1 MPKVKNQYEL
11 ALALGGGG
19 ARGLAHIGVLKVLE
33 REKIQVDL
41 IVGTSMGAIVGAMYA
56 QLKDAAAVEAKV
68 LSFVDEFLRKR
79 QWLNILS
86 NNKSETRQSL
96 LVELS
101 NYVQKRYLGFKALT
115 RISLETKNSLY
126 DPLRKVLIDNDIE
139 DNAIPFAAVA
149 IDLLKG
155 IPRVFSRG
163 PIIDAVYAS
172 SAIEGVFPPLERDGM
187 LLADGGPVN
196 ITPVQV
202 AKELGAQRVIA
213 VDVHQRIRKAEK
225 FANGLEVIMRADN
238 IGLDRLRQ
246 IELSLAD
253 VVISPN
259 VRSIH
264 WANFYKARECI
275 RRGQQAARVAMP
287 DIDAMIKR
295 KTWLINL
302 KENFRNYLLERLEP
316 PKKLA
321 E

>member
-1 MPKVKNQYEL
+1 MKNRYGL

-33 REKIQVDL
+33 REKVQVDL
-41 IVGTSMGAIVGAMYA
+41 IVGTSMGSIVGAMYA
-56 QLKDAAAVEAKV
+56 QLQDAAAVEAKV
-68 LSFVDEFLRKR
+68 LSFVDDFLRRR

-86 NNKSETRQSL
+86 DNKSETRQSL

-115 RISLETKNSLY
+115 RISLETKDSLY
-126 DPLRKVLIDNDIE
+126 DPLHKVLIDNNIE
-139 DNAIPFAAVA
+139 DNNIPFAAVC

-155 IPRVFSRG
+155 MPQVFSSG
-163 PIIDAVYAS
+163 SIIDAVYAS

-196 ITPVQV
+196 ITPVQI
-202 AKELGAQRVIA
+202 AKELGARRVIA

-238 IGLDRLRQ
+238 IGLNRLRQ
-246 IELSLAD
+246 IELAQAD

-264 WANFYKARECI
+264 WANFYKARECV
-275 RRGQQAARVAMP
+275 RRGQQAARVAVP
-287 DIDAMIKR
+287 DIRAMLQR
-295 KTWLINL
+295 KKWLPRL
-302 KENFRNYLLERLEP
+302 RENFRDYLLERFES
-316 PKKLA
+316 PKKLV

>member
-1 MPKVKNQYEL
+1 MKNRYGL

-33 REKIQVDL
+33 REKVQVDL
-41 IVGTSMGAIVGAMYA
+41 IVGTSMGSIVGAMYA
-56 QLKDAAAVEAKV
+56 QLQDAAAVEAKV
-68 LSFVDEFLRKR
+68 LSFVDDFLRRR

-86 NNKSETRQSL
+86 GNKNESKQSL

-115 RISLETKNSLY
+115 RISLETKDSLY
-126 DPLRKVLIDNDIE
+126 DPLHKVLIDNNIE
-139 DNAIPFAAVA
+139 DNAIPFAAVC

-155 IPRVFSRG
+155 MPQVFSTG

-196 ITPVQV
+196 ITPVQI

-213 VDVHQRIRKAEK
+213 VDVHQRIRKAER

-238 IGLDRLRQ
+238 IGLNRLRQ
-246 IELSLAD
+246 IELALAD

-275 RRGQQAARVAMP
+275 RRGQQAARVAVP
-287 DIDAMIKR
+287 DIKVALQR
-295 KTWLINL
+295 KKWLLRL
-302 KENFRNYLLERLEP
+302 KENFRDYLLERLEL

>member
-1 MPKVKNQYEL
+1 MSKVKNRYGL

-33 REKIQVDL
+33 REKVQVDL
-41 IVGTSMGAIVGAMYA
+41 IVGTSMGSIVGAMYA
-56 QLKDAAAVEAKV
+56 QLQDAAAVEAKV
-68 LSFVDEFLRKR
+68 LSFVDDFLRRR

-86 NNKSETRQSL
+86 DNKSETRQSL

-115 RISLETKNSLY
+115 RISLETKDSLY
-126 DPLRKVLIDNDIE
+126 DPLHKVLIDNNIE
-139 DNAIPFAAVA
+139 DNNIPFAAVC

-155 IPRVFSRG
+155 MPQVFSSG
-163 PIIDAVYAS
+163 SIIDAVYAS

-196 ITPVQV
+196 ITPVQI
-202 AKELGAQRVIA
+202 AKELGARRVIA

-238 IGLDRLRQ
+238 IGLNRLRQ
-246 IELSLAD
+246 IELAQAD

-264 WANFYKARECI
+264 WANFYKARECV
-275 RRGQQAARVAMP
+275 RRGQQAARVAVP
-287 DIDAMIKR
+287 DIRAMLQR
-295 KTWLINL
+295 KKWLPRL
-302 KENFRNYLLERLEP
+302 RENFRDYLLERFES
-316 PKKLA
+316 PKKLV